1 MIEKI
6 WQQPEIIAW
15 TDVLLDSYERLL
27 ENQLIKKNKNGAE
40 RAKELFFAPFV
51 VVSHGRE
58 KDPILN
64 YGNQIAL
71 DLWQMNWQDFI
82 TTPSRLTAEPINQ
95 EERQKILSKVTQDG
109 FIDNYQGVR
118 ISSTG
123 RRFAIEKAIIWNL
136 VDGDNRPCGQAATFS
151 HWSFLAD

>member
-1 MIEKI
+1 
-6 WQQPEIIAW
+6 
-15 TDVLLDSYERLL
+15 
-27 ENQLIKKNKNGAE
+27 
-40 RAKELFFAPFV
+40 V
-51 VVSHGRE
+51 VASHGRE
-58 KDPILN
+58 QDPILN

>member
-27 ENQLIKKNKNGAE
+27 GNQLIKKNKNGAE

-64 YGNQIAL
+64 YGNQMAL

-82 TTPSRLTAEPINQ
+82 TTPSRLTAERINQ

-123 RRFAIEKAIIWNL
+123 RRFFIKKVIIWNL
-136 VDGDNRPCGQAATFS
+136 VDGDNRPCGQAATFPS
-151 HWSFLAD
+151 WSFLAD